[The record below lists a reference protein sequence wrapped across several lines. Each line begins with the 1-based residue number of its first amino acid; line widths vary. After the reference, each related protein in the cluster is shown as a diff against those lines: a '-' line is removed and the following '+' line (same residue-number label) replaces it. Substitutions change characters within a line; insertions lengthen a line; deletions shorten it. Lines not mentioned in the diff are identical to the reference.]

1 MLLCQVCKEKYIIM
15 CVYHQFEF
23 VFLNKSSLDPAVNN
37 SWSGIYCV
45 LSVGMLKI
53 HSGGSSSQQTVL
65 TIPAN
70 QLKQLGVGT
79 GSGGLQTILMPVG
92 KGRHPCD
99 SSLKH
104 SNQACREFI

>member
-1 MLLCQVCKEKYIIM
+1 M
-15 CVYHQFEF
+15 CTNECGFSF
-23 VFLNKSSLDPAVNN
+23 SL
-37 SWSGIYCV
+37 
-45 LSVGMLKI
+45 GMLKI

-92 KGRHPCD
+92 KGKC
-99 SSLKH
+99 
-104 SNQACREFI
+104 A

>member
-1 MLLCQVCKEKYIIM
+1 
-15 CVYHQFEF
+15 
-23 VFLNKSSLDPAVNN
+23 
-37 SWSGIYCV
+37 
-45 LSVGMLKI
+45 MLKI

-92 KGRHPCD
+92 KGNVSLMTKKQWVLIPDIKTVLNITIMHSQVNKD
-99 SSLKH
+99 SS
-104 SNQACREFI
+104 I